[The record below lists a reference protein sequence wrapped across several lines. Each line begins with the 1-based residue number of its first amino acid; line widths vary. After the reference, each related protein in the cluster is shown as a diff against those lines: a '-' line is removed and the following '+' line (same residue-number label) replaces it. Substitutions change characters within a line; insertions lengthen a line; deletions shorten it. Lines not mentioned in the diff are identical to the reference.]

1 MAAQLLVSR
10 RFVRESI
17 GRDHERPPNG
27 VVKARVLFDGTHGFQ
42 VNTRTRTRGLQ
53 GTNSES
59 VNEERMLESFGLA
72 TSVALESAF
81 VLPTSKAHSPRVLL
95 LTARRLLMMM
105 MMSTGF
111 GLWLLGQGI

>member
-1 MAAQLLVSR
+1 
-10 RFVRESI
+10 
-17 GRDHERPPNG
+17 
-27 VVKARVLFDGTHGFQ
+27 
-42 VNTRTRTRGLQ
+42 
-53 GTNSES
+53 
-59 VNEERMLESFGLA
+59 MLESFGLA

-95 LTARRLLMMM
+95 LTARRLLMVMM